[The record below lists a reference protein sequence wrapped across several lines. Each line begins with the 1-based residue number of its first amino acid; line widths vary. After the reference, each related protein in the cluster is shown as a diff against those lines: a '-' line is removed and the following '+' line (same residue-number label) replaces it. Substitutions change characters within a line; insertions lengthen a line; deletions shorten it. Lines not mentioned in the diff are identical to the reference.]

1 MLKNKTGFISF
12 ILLLLLGILLFW
24 LSFRQIKLHEIIL
37 VLSKGNY
44 EIAIPVFAISLTGYW
59 FRIKRWQLML
69 NAIQLK
75 APSNQLFASL
85 CVGYLVNYAF
95 PRLGEI
101 TRCLLLKRT
110 ARLPVDKTLITII
123 AERTFDTIC
132 LLFLSLVAWIIYAD
146 LASDFFSRQIWN
158 PLAQKFS
165 NSIHFLI
172 FIGAA
177 FVLLALLIW
186 RLRKIS
192 GNKMASKM
200 EEWKI
205 TFLNMLNIELKSLFF
220 LYTVCIWSCYLLMT
234 FLWFFIFD
242 ESSHLQLSD
251 AFLVMIIGSIGR
263 SIPIQGGGMGAYHFL
278 VSQSLLLFGIPLL
291 TGNALALVIHGAQ
304 SILTFVTGIICYL
317 WILVIFKQ
325 TPET

>member
-1 MLKNKTGFISF
+1 MLKNKAGFISF

-24 LSFRQIKLHEIIL
+24 LSFHQIKLYDIFT

-44 EIAIPVFAISLTGYW
+44 AIAIPVFAISLLGYW

-69 NAIQLK
+69 QAIQLK

-123 AERTFDTIC
+123 AERTIDTLC
-132 LLFLSLVAWIIYAD
+132 LLFLLLVAWAAYAD
-146 LASDFFSRQIWN
+146 LASDFFIRQIWT
-158 PLAQKFS
+158 PLAHKFS
-165 NSIHFLI
+165 SSINLFI
-172 FIGAA
+172 FIGVA
-177 FVLLALLIW
+177 FVLLALIIW
-186 RLRKIS
+186 RLTKIS
-192 GNKMASKM
+192 GNKIARKL
-200 EEWKI
+200 EEWKL
-205 TFLNMLNIELKSLFF
+205 TFLNILKIEQKFMFF
-220 LYTVCIWSCYLLMT
+220 LYTICIWCCYLLMT

-242 ESSHLQLSD
+242 ESSYLHLSD

-263 SIPIQGGGMGAYHFL
+263 SIPIQGGGIGAYHFL

-304 SILTFVTGIICYL
+304 SILTFITGIICYL
-317 WILVIFKQ
+317 WILVTFKHKA
-325 TPET
+325 

>member
-1 MLKNKTGFISF
+1 MLKNKAGFISF
-12 ILLLLLGILLFW
+12 ILLLLLGMLLFW
-24 LSFRQIKLHEIIL
+24 LSFRQIKLYEIFT

-44 EIAIPVFAISLTGYW
+44 TIAIPVFAISLLGYW

-69 NAIQLK
+69 QAIQLK

-123 AERTFDTIC
+123 AERTFDTLC
-132 LLFLSLVAWIIYAD
+132 LLFLLLVAWATYAD
-146 LASDFFSRQIWN
+146 LASDFFKAQIWI

-165 NSIHFLI
+165 GSINLLI
-172 FIGAA
+172 FIGTA

-186 RLRKIS
+186 RLRKIL
-192 GNKMASKM
+192 GNKIANKM

-205 TFLNMLNIELKSLFF
+205 TFLNMLKIEQPPCFFYILFA
-220 LYTVCIWSCYLLMT
+220 Y
-234 FLWFFIFD
+234 
-242 ESSHLQLSD
+242 
-251 AFLVMIIGSIGR
+251 
-263 SIPIQGGGMGAYHFL
+263 GA
-278 VSQSLLLFGIPLL
+278 
-291 TGNALALVIHGAQ
+291 A
-304 SILTFVTGIICYL
+304 IC
-317 WILVIFKQ
+317 
-325 TPET
+325 